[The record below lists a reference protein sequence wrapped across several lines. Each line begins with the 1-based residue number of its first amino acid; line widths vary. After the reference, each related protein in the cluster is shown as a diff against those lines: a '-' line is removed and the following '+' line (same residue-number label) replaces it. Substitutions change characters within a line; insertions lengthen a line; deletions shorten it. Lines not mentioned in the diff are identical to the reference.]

1 MKERSFNNSM
11 MITVAVPL
19 VLMWICVAVY
29 VIFMGINDESGRVQE
44 NLDYFTTLI
53 GILGGPALL
62 FISAI
67 LEAWK
72 AEQQAIQNSM
82 PERLEL
88 EIQKS
93 LASHQHKIDMAR
105 QSQAHLHML
114 EDREQSHAHTS
125 GAEEE

>member
-11 MITVAVPL
+11 MLTVAVPL

-29 VIFMGINDESGRVQE
+29 VIFMGINDESGRVQD

-72 AEQQAIQNSM
+72 AEQQAIQSSM

-93 LASHQHKIDMAR
+93 LASHQHKIDMAK
-105 QSQAHLHML
+105 QSQAHLHLL
-114 EDREQSHAHTS
+114 EDREQSHAHSS